1 MSMPHANQ
9 PDLFA
14 YLTPTVHWSPAHRQM
29 AMMLL
34 QELLQEA
41 VKAPRLSNPCQT
53 GKEGDNEQDHG

>member
-1 MSMPHANQ
+1 
-9 PDLFA
+9 
-14 YLTPTVHWSPAHRQM
+14 M

-41 VKAPRLSNPCQT
+41 VNVPHLSNPCQT